1 MGLASIHA
9 CGDSKVISTES
20 AQETEGRLI
29 PRISQTINS
38 ISSEQDHGKYTVAD
52 IDRLVLASTRDQPV
66 HIKDNDEDVPMIDM
80 DNEDEVE
87 LVSNLLS
94 NKRLND
100 SQQQNL
106 ALSKEVIDLSFPM
119 MTPTR
124 LKTMFVVD
132 TNFIISHLNTL
143 ETLRRLSSRFHHQI
157 VIPSTVIQE
166 LDGLKNSP
174 KEVIINEHGK
184 DGNDM
189 QAIGL
194 LARWAND
201 WIYKNLANLDSS
213 IMGQK
218 LRQTINPHCVKDDA
232 ILDCCLYFKEKLEC
246 FVVLLSNDKN
256 LCLKALTEGILTV
269 SHRKGMSAQLIA
281 SKAYEE
287 NITLFGRA
295 ESAVVPVADLKD
307 IDIEITGND
316 DDQSIPDFPALS
328 AEIYHEVT
336 ETIIHAIYHVM
347 TQEYGEDLDLIEFD
361 KKSVSDLAGVT
372 RCLSKYWISVFAEY
386 FKGSRIKKNDW
397 KNFPVCLTSFPSNSM
412 ELETLVKFWEDILV
426 YLYSK
431 RTEEDKEKLQSLVDR
446 WRNLIQVYQ

>member
-9 CGDSKVISTES
+9 CGDSKVISAES

-29 PRISQTINS
+29 PRISQTIKS
-38 ISSEQDHGKYTVAD
+38 ISLEQDHGKYTVAD
-52 IDRLVLASTRDQPV
+52 IDRLVLASTRDHSV
-66 HIKDNDEDVPMIDM
+66 DIGDNEEDVPMVDM

-94 NKRLND
+94 NKRSND
-100 SQQQNL
+100 SHQENL
-106 ALSKEVIDLSFPM
+106 TLSREVIDSSFPM

-143 ETLRRLSSRFHHQI
+143 ETLRQLSSRLHHQI

-166 LDGLKNSP
+166 LDGLKNSH
-174 KEVIINEHGK
+174 KEVTINEPGK
-184 DGNDM
+184 DGNEM

-218 LRQTINPHCVKDDA
+218 LQQTINPHCVKDDA

-269 SHRKGMSAQLIA
+269 SFRKGMSAQLIA

-287 NITLFGRA
+287 NVTVFGRA
-295 ESAVVPVADLKD
+295 DSGTISMADLKD
-307 IDIEITGND
+307 TDMEVND
-316 DDQSIPDFPALS
+316 DQNISKFPEIS
-328 AEIYHEVT
+328 AEIYQEVT
-336 ETIIHAIYHVM
+336 QTVVLAISHVM
-347 TQEYGEDLDLIEFD
+347 LQEYGEDIHLIGFD
-361 KKSVSDLAGVT
+361 KKSVNDLAGAI

-386 FKGSRIKKNDW
+386 FKGSRIRKNDW
-397 KNFPVCLTSFPSNSM
+397 KNFPACLTSLPSNNV
-412 ELETLVKFWEDILV
+412 ELETLVKFWEDILR

-431 RTEEDKEKLQSLVDR
+431 RREEDKEKLQSLLDR
-446 WRNLIQVYQ
+446 WKNLI